1 MSTSQPTPIVQSE
14 QVPPT
19 VQQVMGPSAL
29 STMKGALGDLNFDGR
44 NYFAWKTKM
53 DVLLRNF
60 GLGEFV
66 KGSVEDPVKDQ
77 FVADLVTMTFSSSL
91 INAYRN
97 FLCYDLSD

>member
-1 MSTSQPTPIVQSE
+1 MSLNQPTTAVPSE
-14 QVPPT
+14 QVPPAI
-19 VQQVMGPSAL
+19 QQVMGPSAQ

-66 KGSVEDPVKDQ
+66 KGSAEDPVKDQ
-77 FVADLVTMTFSSSL
+77 FVAD
-91 INAYRN
+91 N
-97 FLCYDLSD
+97 